1 MPKSKE
7 QKRKEADERFR
18 KHKEMKRYQ
27 VGGDIYHD
35 NLVNYGVHIANEK
48 AREAYKSFKTK
59 CEKTDSLSD
68 KPSQRNND
76 DR

>member
-1 MPKSKE
+1 MPKSKQ
-7 QKRKEADERFR
+7 QKQKEANERLC
-18 KHKEMKRYQ
+18 KYKEMKRYQ

>member
-7 QKRKEADERFR
+7 QKQKEVNERFC

-35 NLVNYGVHIANEK
+35 NLINYGVHVANEK
-48 AREAYKSFKTK
+48 AREAYKRYKTK
-59 CEKTDSLSD
+59 SES
-68 KPSQRNND
+68 ND
-76 DR
+76 TRVD